1 MTNRTDISKFSIQ
14 EMFSNS
20 NGKTSN
26 SAVVG
31 TYLSFIGSITFIAG
45 IILAISNPNNPH
57 SPNILLQSL
66 AFVGAGSALIMAK
79 KLKPTKDTTNMN
91 E

>member
-1 MTNRTDISKFSIQ
+1 MTNKTDISKFSIQ
-14 EMFSNS
+14 EMFNNS

-31 TYLSFIGSITFIAG
+31 TYLSFIGSITFVVG
-45 IILAISNPNNPH
+45 IILAVSNPDNPH

-79 KLKPTKDTTNMN
+79 KLKPTKDTTNTN

>member
-1 MTNRTDISKFSIQ
+1 
-14 EMFSNS
+14 MFSNS

-31 TYLSFIGSITFIAG
+31 TYLSFIGSITFVAG
-45 IILAISNPNNPH
+45 IILAVSNPDNPH

-79 KLKPTKDTTNMN
+79 KLKPTKDTTNTN

>member
-1 MTNRTDISKFSIQ
+1 MTNKTDISKFSLA

-31 TYLSFIGSITFIAG
+31 TYLCLIGSMTFIAG
-45 IILAISNPNNPH
+45 ICLAIINETNPH
-57 SPNILLQSL
+57 SGNILLQSL

-79 KLKPTKDTTNMN
+79 KLKPTKDTTNTN

>member
-1 MTNRTDISKFSIQ
+1 MTNKTDISKFSIQ

-31 TYLSFIGSITFIAG
+31 TYLSFIGSITFVAG
-45 IILAISNPNNPH
+45 IILAVNSPDNPH

-66 AFVGAGSALIMAK
+66 LFVGAGSALIMAK
-79 KLKPTKDTTNMN
+79 KLKPTKDTTNTN